1 MSEAYYDF
9 AARTMKG
16 IKSEEKTKVQPFSKD
31 EKPNTDPIIAQISA
45 VARPVHLQ
53 HEEEEVEHAPFRL
66 VNKKRTTVFSLEASE
81 SDVSNLVF
89 ALEYLLSSIDNNEEL
104 FLSKERI
111 AQLKAMKAFLMSL

>member
-1 MSEAYYDF
+1 
-9 AARTMKG
+9 MKG

-45 VARPVHLQ
+45 VAHPVHVQ
-53 HEEEEVEHAPFRL
+53 EETEVEHIPFRL